1 MSWLEIINEK
11 TIEEKFFVMWD
22 DTEKFKCFIIPYTK
36 HGDNSRHNLHKII
49 RKISIEYDSDDISSN
64 PEIEKSTGR
73 ETQIA
78 LEDICK
84 KILPLLEMQQ
94 DRIQQKYIETTN
106 RIEKFGEDTENGNV
120 NVLNKKKDEYFEHLQ
135 RIQEIKIKYDNNYKN
150 TSLIEAQQDLN
161 YLEHL
166 S

>member
-1 MSWLEIINEK
+1 MLFRS
-11 TIEEKFFVMWD
+11 
-22 DTEKFKCFIIPYTK
+22 
-36 HGDNSRHNLHKII
+36 
-49 RKISIEYDSDDISSN
+49 
-64 PEIEKSTGR
+64 
-73 ETQIA
+73 
-78 LEDICK
+78 
-84 KILPLLEMQQ
+84 QQ